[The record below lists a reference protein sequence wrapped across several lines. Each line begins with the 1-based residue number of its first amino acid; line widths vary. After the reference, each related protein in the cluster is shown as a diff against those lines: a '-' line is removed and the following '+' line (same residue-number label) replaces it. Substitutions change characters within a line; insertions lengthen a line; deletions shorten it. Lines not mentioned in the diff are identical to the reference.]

1 MKRQPVS
8 IRKKV
13 LRVDWMR
20 GLVMIVLATT
30 VLILANVPGEA
41 RDAKS
46 AIKDPQVRKLY
57 DELADKGWIVFS
69 AKSEKGD
76 YDLFVSRPNG
86 SGLRNITRTREFNEL
101 GARFLPDGKRILY
114 RRVNALNPK
123 VDYREHIAGVLVI
136 ANADGSNPRTLGG
149 EGDYPWA
156 TLSPD
161 CKQMA
166 CLYRKEGKIRIF
178 DFATLKMIKEMP
190 RQGIFE
196 QLGWSPDGKE
206 FCGTA
211 NLLGQEWN
219 IVTYG
224 IESGKLTLI
233 SRLLDC
239 TPDWF
244 PDSRGCIY
252 SHRNPSLAS
261 DDGGAAAQKIGQS
274 GTNYSWTMLMMAD
287 REGKDRKLVVAEQ
300 YKHLYFAAL
309 SPDSKYVIYSRLDK
323 DGNLAGPMAIV
334 RLADTP
340 IVGASWLAV
349 EQQYAKNARRGPIL
363 HLELP
368 PAFHPGWTYAK
379 LGGK

>member
-1 MKRQPVS
+1 MKQRPVCS
-8 IRKKV
+8 PQGV
-13 LRVDWMR
+13 LRAVWKR
-20 GLVMIVLATT
+20 VLATIVLAAA

-41 RDAKS
+41 RDAQS
-46 AIKDPQVRKLY
+46 TIKDPQVKKLY
-57 DELADKGWIVFS
+57 DELADKGWIIFS

-86 SGLRNITRTREFNEL
+86 SGLRNITRSPEFSEL
-101 GARFLPDGKRILY
+101 GARFLPDGKRIIY
-114 RRVNALNPK
+114 RRVSTLKPK
-123 VDYREHIAGVLVI
+123 VDYRELTYGVLVI
-136 ANADGSNPRTLGG
+136 ANADGSNPRTIGG

-161 CKQMA
+161 TKQLA
-166 CLYRKEGKIRIF
+166 CLYKKQGKIRIF
-178 DFATLKMIKEMP
+178 DVETLKMVKEMP
-190 RQGIFE
+190 REGIFW
-196 QLGWSPDGKE
+196 QLGWSPDGEE

-211 NLLGQEWN
+211 NLEGHDWN

-224 IESGKLTLI
+224 VASGKLTLI
-233 SRLLDC
+233 SRVLNC

-252 SHRNPSLAS
+252 SHRNPSLLS

-274 GTNYSWTMLMMAD
+274 GPNYSWTMIMQAD

-300 YKHLYFAAL
+300 YKHLYFSTL
-309 SPDSKYVIYSRLDK
+309 SPDNKYVIYSRLDK
-323 DGNLAGPMAIV
+323 DGTLAGPMAIV

-340 IVGASWLAV
+340 IIDGSWLAV
-349 EQQYAKNARRGPIL
+349 EKEYAKNAKRGPIL
-363 HLELP
+363 HLDLP
-368 PAFHPGWTYAK
+368 PAFHPNWTYAK